1 MKVQPIGAIMATN
14 FKITH
19 KDTNKEAK
27 EYVMESAKEHKEEMR
42 RIKNL
47 ESELKRH
54 EKAPI
59 SKAHP
64 KG

>member
-1 MKVQPIGAIMATN
+1 MPTN